1 MKIYKVLYLIIGL
14 VILIF
19 PFYAFAELGFNN
31 SQYTNLKYLSRILLF
46 VYLVINFN
54 LFKIYI
60 LRTSSYKY
68 YLVYLIIA
76 SISILFSGD
85 KIYSLIKLS
94 EVLIALTTSIVIVKK
109 YVNKLEDIPKV
120 VAILLGVYIIGF
132 LIIANTFYPSLY
144 RYMGQNGISRL
155 GGGLVNPNLLGYCL
169 MIFLISLEFLKKK
182 YPYFLIILMKLILAY
197 GIYLTHSRSVW
208 IFFILY
214 LFFKFVYRNKL
225 LLIFLI
231 LGIITSISLLKNLV
245 FEYLSRGEGIE
256 RVLSFSGRLP
266 IWEELISIYDF
277 DIYFIFGKGFQM
289 LSENGLGI
297 KIDAFGESHLTELTM
312 AHNNFIQVLYGMGII
327 GLFFSIMVMVK
338 LHQEIALI
346 KNNKL
351 REFFSYTFWA
361 IFTFSFVEF
370 GVYGS
375 PNILVLIFS
384 IFIFSIFKYVRP
396 KVS

>member
-1 MKIYKVLYLIIGL
+1 MKIYKVSYFIIWL
-14 VILIF
+14 VILLV
-19 PFYAFAELGFNN
+19 PFYAFADFGYDN
-31 SQYTNLKYLSRILLF
+31 SQYTNLKYLLRILLF

-54 LFKIYI
+54 LFKIYVK
-60 LRTSSYKY
+60 RTSSYKY
-68 YLVYLIIA
+68 YLIYLFIA

-94 EVLIALTTSIVIVKK
+94 EVLLLLATSIVIVKK

-120 VAILLGVYIIGF
+120 VAILLGFYIIGF

-144 RYMGQNGISRL
+144 RYMGQDGTARL

-182 YPYFLIILMKLILAY
+182 YPYFLIILMKLILVY

-225 LLIFLI
+225 FLTFFI
-231 LGIITSISLLKNLV
+231 SGIIISFSLLKNLV

-256 RVLSFSGRLP
+256 RILSLSGRLP
-266 IWEELISIYDF
+266 IWKELISIYEF
-277 DIYFIFGKGFQM
+277 DIYFIFGRGFQM
-289 LSENGLGI
+289 LSGNGLGI
-297 KIDAFGESHLTELTM
+297 KLNSFGSSSLTELTM

-327 GLFFSIMVMVK
+327 GLFFSIIVMVK
-338 LHQEIALI
+338 LHQKIALI

-351 REFFSYTFWA
+351 REFFSYTFWS

-384 IFIFSIFKYVRP
+384 IFIFSTFKYVRP